1 MTNCLSGAALYG
13 AGISRQFKTKDIRI
27 TDMAPYDI
35 LVAHPA
41 PAKADGAKPRVLNAL
56 IFATGSPYP
65 KKKTLTLKNK
75 EDITLQLHYR
85 NPPAP

>member
-1 MTNCLSGAALYG
+1 
-13 AGISRQFKTKDIRI
+13 
-27 TDMAPYDI
+27 MAPYDI

-41 PAKADGAKPRVLNAL
+41 PAKSDSAKPRILNAL
-56 IFATGSPYP
+56 VFAKGSSYP

-85 NPPAP
+85 NSPAP